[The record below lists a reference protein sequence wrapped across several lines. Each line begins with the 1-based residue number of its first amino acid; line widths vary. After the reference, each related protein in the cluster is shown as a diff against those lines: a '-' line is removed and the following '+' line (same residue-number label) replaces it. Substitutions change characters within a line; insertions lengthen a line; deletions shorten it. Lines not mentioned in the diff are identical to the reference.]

1 MNVKQKRLFKLVLTA
16 ILCAVS
22 VVLSRFFSFNVW
34 NMSIG
39 VAFLPVMLCSLICG
53 PLWGGVCGSLAD
65 LIGALLFPFGTY
77 FPGFTAVAFLSGVIF
92 GLIGPTDRKTQNPVV
107 QISLLAV
114 IILAKELICTLAL
127 NTLWIS
133 VLYGTDYETMLVT
146 RVPLAAAMFVIQ
158 TVSALIICKFILPI
172 IRKVLK

>member
-1 MNVKQKRLFKLVLTA
+1 MDKKQKILFKLVLSA

-22 VVLSRFFSFNVW
+22 VVLSRFLSFNVW
-34 NMSIG
+34 NLSVGIS
-39 VAFLPVMLCSLICG
+39 FLPIMLAALVCG
-53 PLWGGVCGSLAD
+53 PLWGGVCGGLAD

-92 GLIGPTDRKTQNPVV
+92 GLIGTIDRKTKNPVM
-107 QISLLAV
+107 QILLLAV
-114 IILAKELICTLAL
+114 IILAKELFCTLAL

-133 VLYGTDYETMLVT
+133 ILYGTAYEAVLIT

-158 TVSALIICKFILPI
+158 TVSALLICKLILPI
-172 IRKVLK
+172 IKKVLK

>member
-1 MNVKQKRLFKLVLTA
+1 MDKKRKQLFKLVLSA

-22 VVLSRFFSFNVW
+22 VVLSRFLSFNVW
-34 NMSIG
+34 NLSIG
-39 VAFLPVMLCSLICG
+39 VSFLPIMLCAFICG
-53 PLWGGVCGSLAD
+53 PFWGGVCGGLAD

-92 GLIGPTDRKTQNPVV
+92 GFIGMLDRKAKKPIAR
-107 QISLLAV
+107 ISLSAV

-133 VLYGTDYETMLVT
+133 ILYGTPYEALLIT
-146 RVPLAAAMFVIQ
+146 RLPLAAVMFVIQ
-158 TVSALIICKFILPI
+158 TVSALLICKFILPI